1 MQINEKYI
9 IYNFLDHIEETDYLS
24 MIKKISTQFHLS
36 FYDSETFVRSW
47 NRNDE
52 QYIFYFELM
61 KKVSEIYNKNLE
73 SYNNSKEFWEDILSN
88 TDTNIMQLLCFLAQ
102 KKWLGELTMY
112 FNITSK
118 SLIEQRGL

>member
-36 FYDSETFVRSW
+36 FYESETFVRSW

-88 TDTNIMQLLCFLAQ
+88 TDNNIMQLLRFLAQ

-118 SLIEQRGL
+118 SLI